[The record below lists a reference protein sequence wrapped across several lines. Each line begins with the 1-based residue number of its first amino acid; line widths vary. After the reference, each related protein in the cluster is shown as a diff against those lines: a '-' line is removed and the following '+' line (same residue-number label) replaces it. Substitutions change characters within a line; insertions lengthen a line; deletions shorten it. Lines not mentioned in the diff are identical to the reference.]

1 VALTAKT
8 VEKLKRPGRYGDGH
22 GLYLQVL
29 SPSNRSWLLR
39 FERNGRERWMGLGP
53 LHTFTLKE
61 ARERARK
68 ARQQLADG
76 IDPLV
81 AKQEQAAQ
89 QRLEAAKAM
98 TFGQCVEQ
106 YLETHDLA
114 WKNQKHAAQWRM
126 TLTKY
131 CKVISNLPV
140 KDIDTDLVL
149 RVLSPLWKTR
159 TETAKRL
166 RGRIERVLAWAK
178 GRGLRS
184 GENPARWDGHLDE
197 MLAAPGKV
205 APVRH
210 HPALPFTELPAFLT
224 ELRQREGISA
234 KALEF
239 LILTA
244 ARTGEVMG
252 ARWSEIDLAAKVW
265 TIGAERMKARKEHK
279 VPLSDRAV
287 KILQSLPREDGNP
300 YLFIGGKKG
309 APLSNMA
316 MLELMKGMR
325 PGYVPHGFRSTFRDW
340 AAERT
345 NYPNHVIEMALAHK
359 IGDKVEAAYRR
370 GDLFDKR
377 RKLMDAWSQYCTA
390 KPVEAGA
397 KVVALSRKVA
407 R

>member
-1 VALTAKT
+1 VALTAKK

-140 KDIDTDLVL
+140 KDIDTDLVM

>member
-1 VALTAKT
+1 VALTAKK